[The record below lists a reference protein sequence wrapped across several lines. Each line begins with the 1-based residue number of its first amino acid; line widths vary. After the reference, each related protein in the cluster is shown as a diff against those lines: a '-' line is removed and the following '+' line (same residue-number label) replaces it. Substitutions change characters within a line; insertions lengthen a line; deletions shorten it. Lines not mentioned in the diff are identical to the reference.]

1 MVLSPLTPLCQFLSN
16 LLDMALQLWTP
27 EHSQSMA
34 LTFQR
39 NLPDDQWGFADYMSS
54 WRIVPVYPCQRDV
67 EYGFHSHCGFNSES
81 EIELWDTLELTSWEL
96 SAAGNVDTCYTNYPF
111 STCPMRCR
119 LQHCLS
125 GDKSCCSVMVSPPPF
140 INTLLKNSVVTLT
153 LLEVLMRMLS
163 P

>member
-54 WRIVPVYPCQRDV
+54 WRIVPVCPCQRDV

-81 EIELWDTLELTSWEL
+81 EIKVWDTLELTSWEL
-96 SAAGNVDTCYTNYPF
+96 SAAGNVNTRHTNYPF
-111 STCPMRCR
+111 STCPTRCR

-125 GDKSCCSVMVSPPPF
+125 GDKSCCNVMVSPPPGR
-140 INTLLKNSVVTLT
+140 NRGRRRRGNQPL
-153 LLEVLMRMLS
+153 
-163 P
+163 